1 MLLND
6 LDSAVESFKKALEL
20 EPNDGSCL
28 FKFVECLFH
37 SCFSSCHASFVKNG
51 YLKSMDL
58 LSRNEHPGFLIT
70 LFGLR
75 RIFSFRTLFYS
86 YQG

>member
-6 LDSAVESFKKALEL
+6 LDSALESFKKALEL

-28 FKFVECLFH
+28 FKFDVFLFH
-37 SCFSSCHASFVKNG
+37 SCFSSCHASFVQIG

-58 LSRNEHPGFLIT
+58 LLRNEHPGFMMN
-70 LFGLR
+70 LFGLK
-75 RIFSFRTLFYS
+75 IFLI
-86 YQG
+86 